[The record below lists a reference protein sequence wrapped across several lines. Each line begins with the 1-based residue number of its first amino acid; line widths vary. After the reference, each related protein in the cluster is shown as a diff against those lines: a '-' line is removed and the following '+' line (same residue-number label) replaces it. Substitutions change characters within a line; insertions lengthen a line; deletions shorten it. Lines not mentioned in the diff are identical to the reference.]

1 MGIMRYDSEVSSD
14 VIKCHQMS
22 LLRTTD
28 EKKKK
33 KQVSSTLEETCLPFY
48 HKWEIVQRMKKKK
61 QVSSTLEECL
71 LHVFVKW
78 VHHIKN
84 PIYFNAYR
92 IFQT

>member
-1 MGIMRYDSEVSSD
+1 MGIMRYDSEVSSG

-22 LLRTTD
+22 A
-28 EKKKK
+28 
-33 KQVSSTLEETCLPFY
+33 
-48 HKWEIVQRMKKKK
+48 VQRMKKKK

-92 IFQT
+92 IFRT

>member
-22 LLRTTD
+22 SD
-28 EKKKK
+28 
-33 KQVSSTLEETCLPFY
+33 VFA
-48 HKWEIVQRMKKKK
+48 VQRMKKKK

-78 VHHIKN
+78 VHRIKN

-92 IFQT
+92 IFRT

>member
-1 MGIMRYDSEVSSD
+1 MSSD
-14 VIKCHQMS
+14 V
-22 LLRTTD
+22 
-28 EKKKK
+28 
-33 KQVSSTLEETCLPFY
+33 FA
-48 HKWEIVQRMKKKK
+48 VQRMKKKK

-92 IFQT
+92 IFRT